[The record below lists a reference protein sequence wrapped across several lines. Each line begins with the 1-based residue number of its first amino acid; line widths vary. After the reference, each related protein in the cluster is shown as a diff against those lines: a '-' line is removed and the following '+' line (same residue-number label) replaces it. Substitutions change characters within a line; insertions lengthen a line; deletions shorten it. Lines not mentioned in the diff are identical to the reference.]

1 MVSSFVRSLVRRLIL
16 TGKRA
21 NELTSKLKMSRLART
36 GIENLQPYEPGKPV
50 EEVQRELG
58 LKRVY
63 KLASNENSLGPS
75 PRAVSAIKKA
85 LKYLNRY
92 PDGSCYYLKVKLAK
106 ALKVAPENLII
117 GNGSD
122 EIIEV
127 IVRTFLSSDEE
138 AIIAEPSFLEYRLN
152 VEASGAQVRVVP
164 LVNFKYDLDSMKRAI
179 TDKTKLI
186 FIANPNN
193 PTGTYV
199 TEKEVNRFLD
209 GLPNNVIVVVD
220 EAYYDFVSVKD
231 YPNSMRYFR
240 DKNLLIL
247 RTFSKAYGLAALR
260 IGYGIG
266 RAEFISYM
274 NRVRLP
280 FNVNMLAQVAAIAG
294 LGDRGHIRK
303 SKSMV
308 LKGKAF
314 LYRSLDKMGLS
325 YVPTITNFI
334 LVDVRRDGRRLFE
347 GMLKYGVIVRDM
359 KPYKLDNYI
368 RVTIGTEEENRKFIE
383 ALKKLILSKE
393 EKI

>member
-1 MVSSFVRSLVRRLIL
+1 
-16 TGKRA
+16 
-21 NELTSKLKMSRLART
+21 MSRLARA
-36 GIENLQPYEPGKPV
+36 GIENIEPYEPGKPI
-50 EEVQRELG
+50 EEVERELG

-63 KLASNENSLGPS
+63 KLASNENPLGPS
-75 PRAVSAIKKA
+75 PKAVFAIKRA

-92 PDGSCYYLKVKLAK
+92 PDGNCYYLKVKIAK
-106 ALKVAPENLII
+106 ALKVATENLII

-122 EIIEV
+122 EIIEIV
-127 IVRTFLSSDEE
+127 VRTFLSADEE

-152 VEASGAQVRVVP
+152 IEAFGAQVRVVP
-164 LVNFKYDLDSMKRAI
+164 LVNFKYDLDAMKRAI

-199 TEKEVNRFLD
+199 TEKEVSRFLD
-209 GLPNNVIVVVD
+209 GLPNNIIVVMD
-220 EAYYDFVSVKD
+220 EAYCDFVTVKD
-231 YPNSMRYFR
+231 YPNSMKYLK
-240 DKNLLIL
+240 DKNILIL

-266 RAEFISYM
+266 KAELINYM

-280 FNVNMLAQVAAIAG
+280 FNVNMLAQVAALAG
-294 LGDRGHIRK
+294 LDDKEHIRK

-308 LKGKAF
+308 LKGQAF
-314 LYRSLDKMGLS
+314 LCRNLDKMGFS

-334 LVDVRRDGRRLFE
+334 LIDVKRDGKKLF
-347 GMLKYGVIVRDM
+347 GQMLRYGVIVRDM

-368 RVTIGTEEENRKFIE
+368 RVTIGTEKENRKFIE
-383 ALKKLILSKE
+383 VFKKAILPKE
-393 EKI
+393 E